1 MIFDTHAHY
10 DDEQF
15 DTDRDELLSS
25 MAAGGVG
32 TIVDAAATVES
43 WDKIVELAEKYSFI
57 YGSVG
62 VHPDEVGALNEENF
76 ARMRELLKKE
86 KIVAVGEIGL
96 DYYWDKEGHDLQK
109 HWFIRQLDLA
119 REMNKPVMIHSREA
133 AADTME
139 IMKEHGKGLK
149 GVIHCYSYSLEMAR
163 EYVKMGYY
171 IGVGGVVTFKNSKKL
186 KEIVEEIP
194 LESIV
199 LETDCPYLAPT
210 PFRGKRNSSLYLPY
224 VVEAIADV
232 AGDFVMATAG
242 ADLESVLAGKGAGAA
257 ELSRKTEKM
266 VANLDIGGGTTNIC
280 LFENGNVLDTACFDI
295 GGRLVK
301 VADGKI
307 TYVAPKIRWLS
318 EQLGLEIAE
327 GQNVEVKKLKV
338 LTDAM
343 AEILVEAVG
352 LKDADVFI
360 EKMKTNHAITC
371 QKKPEL
377 ITFSG
382 GVASCFEEIG
392 ELFRYGDIGVLLA
405 QSIRENP
412 IFQKGNV
419 CKAKETMRA
428 TVIGAG
434 NYSMNISGS
443 TIEYTEDTFPL
454 KNIPVVKI
462 ALEQPEDIADLDE
475 KLHRAMQIYQESRG
489 EGRQIAIA
497 MKGLKCPSFT
507 QIQEI
512 AEKLTEQY
520 DRECEPDNV
529 LIIVLEE
536 DIGKALGQALHHR
549 IKNRRKIICIDG
561 IYCESGDFV
570 DLGEPIVS
578 GKVIPVIVKTLIF
591 NG

>member
-1 MIFDTHAHY
+1 MQTEEILSAGIDIGTSTTQLVFSRMLLQNTGGFGKIPQIKVISKEVIY
-10 DDEQF
+10 RSQVYF
-15 DTDRDELLSS
+15 TPLLSREEID
-25 MAAGGVG
+25 GKW
-32 TIVDAAATVES
+32 VDR
-43 WDKIVELAEKYSFI
+43 II
-57 YGSVG
+57 
-62 VHPDEVGALNEENF
+62 
-76 ARMRELLKKE
+76 KKE
-86 KIVAVGEIGL
+86 YRKAG
-96 DYYWDKEGHDLQK
+96 
-109 HWFIRQLDLA
+109 
-119 REMNKPVMIHSREA
+119 MKP
-133 AADTME
+133 
-139 IMKEHGKGLK
+139 
-149 GVIHCYSYSLEMAR
+149 
-163 EYVKMGYY
+163 
-171 IGVGGVVTFKNSKKL
+171 
-186 KEIVEEIP
+186 
-194 LESIV
+194 
-199 LETDCPYLAPT
+199 
-210 PFRGKRNSSLYLPY
+210 
-224 VVEAIADV
+224 
-232 AGDFVMATAG
+232 
-242 ADLESVLAGKGAGAA
+242 ADLSTGAVIITGETSRKKNAEGAA
-257 ELSRKTEKM
+257 ELSRKTEKI

-343 AEILVEAVG
+343 AEILAEAVG

-497 MKGLKCPSFT
+497 MKGLKCPSFA